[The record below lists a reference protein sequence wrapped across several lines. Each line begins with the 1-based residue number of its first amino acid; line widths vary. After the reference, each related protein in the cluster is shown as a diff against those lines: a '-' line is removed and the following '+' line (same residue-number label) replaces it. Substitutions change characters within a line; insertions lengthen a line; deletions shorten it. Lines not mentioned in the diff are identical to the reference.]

1 MVFIFQ
7 ILYGGKSGEG
17 DPLCECVVNYPKV
30 IFPFFHCTVFLIT
43 VNKLV
48 LSQKLGFDFK
58 IIIIL
63 NELVLILTPNS
74 NNCS

>member
-7 ILYGGKSGEG
+7 ILYGRKSGKR
-17 DPLCECVVNYPKV
+17 DPQCFVNYPKV
-30 IFPFFHCTVFLIT
+30 IFPFFHRPVFLIT

-48 LSQKLGFDFK
+48 LSQKQGFDLE

-63 NELVLILTPNS
+63 IELVLTEILK
-74 NNCS
+74 